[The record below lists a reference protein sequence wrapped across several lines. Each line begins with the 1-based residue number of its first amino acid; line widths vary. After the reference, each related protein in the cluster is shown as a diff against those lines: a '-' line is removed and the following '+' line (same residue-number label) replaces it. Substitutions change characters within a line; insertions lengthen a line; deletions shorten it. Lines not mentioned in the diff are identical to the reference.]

1 LLNCLIE
8 RNFPYR
14 LISGMPRLIAI
25 WPLER
30 NVSKYC
36 SKFGRRVQLHTKQWN
51 NAFICVSCWKGEKR
65 RQSRSQ
71 VQSHRPS
78 AFWLKMKG
86 GNWSVTIHV
95 MLQWEEHSDP
105 HQKPDF
111 KYLQEPV
118 TVSW

>member
-1 LLNCLIE
+1 LLNSLIE

-36 SKFGRRVQLHTKQWN
+36 SKFRSRVQLHTKQWN
-51 NAFICVSCWKGEKR
+51 NAFICVSCWKGEKETIKV
-65 RQSRSQ
+65 SSK
-71 VQSHRPS
+71 SPS
-78 AFWLKMKG
+78 ICFLIKDEE